1 MALIDP
7 LTAFAAIKTGISLVE
22 RGIKAGKELHEL
34 ASPIMK
40 WASNEAHLETHS
52 ARKGNTGF
60 LGKFTGVE
68 QDAIAAFIRK
78 QEIEKKRAELRE
90 IFLLYVD
97 DGLNKWEQLQKE
109 IAHQRALNKQRIKEQ
124 IARKKRFRNTLII
137 LCSVGLAVT
146 ILLIEIYY
154 LMRVK

>member
-1 MALIDP
+1 
-7 LTAFAAIKTGISLVE
+7 
-22 RGIKAGKELHEL
+22 
-34 ASPIMK
+34 MK

-52 ARKGNTGF
+52 SRKGNTGF
-60 LGKFTGVE
+60 LGQFTGVE

-124 IARKKRFRNTLII
+124 IARNKRFRNTLII
-137 LCSVGLAVT
+137 LGSVGLAVT
-146 ILLIEIYY
+146 ILLIEFYY